1 MQKQRIVTAGQIEKS
16 ALYSDQEKMSL
27 CSIFGQKEQFNKDLN
42 KLEYRWNLI
51 GFPKN
56 IIKLLRNYVTTGKI
70 YVLVGDRLRG
80 SLATYVSNTI
90 HILENETN
98 KAALA
103 EGIKKTRKNLENT
116 LIPYYTEFSK
126 NYTAGSMLFH
136 ILIKHMISRVIQTQT
151 TDKPEKFITYA
162 NNEITKTLNNA
173 LTLVL
178 KKSHIPLP
186 EKTAQF
192 IETLLK
198 KIPVYSHPISKISE
212 KELEEILFPRGLSLT
227 LFNQVYQLLSN
238 ELRQT
243 IEKNLLQTLLS
254 QEIQTMQELLDSIE
268 IPLSKAAANE
278 IITTVKQSVSKKL
291 ASLEEK
297 KLETQK
303 EIEKNFDGFD
313 ETSNLLWEAILSEV
327 KTIKE
332 GTRIANTDEI
342 SERSEILNA
351 FINKKMWSIRE
362 IMRKKT
368 KLDNAINEYRKLE
381 TLTLDQLIKHSEQL
395 RKATQIENLSNLY
408 FAFIKHHGENV
419 NTLSS
424 KILAGAENIL
434 KISEKKEN
442 KEIFN
447 AFCEKHFLGKKYYP
461 DRLLRR
467 FIKCFEDAII
477 PLYIQDALMKFFSI
491 WPPTIIEEGRKEL
504 PHLEKEILYVGDYLL
519 PENKY
524 MKMGILLGDED
535 KELGS
540 KDTGIV
546 SILVKNFSRLV
557 SVLVYDIRG
566 STFMGMK
573 LGNAQIESSIR
584 MKFGKRMLKI
594 AQKYGAFPI
603 KDTGDGGILL
613 FAENSRELFGKIFS
627 MGQMPHEL
635 IHRKLSKDDL
645 MLRESEQSSKRAI
658 LTAKEMMLE
667 AQTFVSENIVEY
679 SNWFKEEKERKL
691 IFKGISYAQLPPIY
705 KRIFQIGIGI
715 TSGHINKDIHF
726 SINAYGNP
734 DVTGNLVRD
743 ANLYSKARHP
753 DSSVILLDSPS
764 LLNLLLNEEFIE
776 PVVEERKIGDFS
788 ETEIYRYLL
797 DKTLKLAR
805 ARNRKVA
812 YKLKNYGL
820 AIERIGYR
828 ILETGKDE
836 RIIPSI
842 NIPGMGVEI
851 TDEGEFKHIKGGV
864 VKFIYEVSIE
874 G

>member
-1 MQKQRIVTAGQIEKS
+1 MQKQRIVTAEQIEKS

-27 CSIFGQKEQFNKDLN
+27 CSIFGRKEQFNEDLN

-51 GFPKN
+51 GFPNN
-56 IIKLLRNYVTTGKI
+56 IIKLLRNYANSGKI
-70 YVLVGDRLRG
+70 YVLVDDRLRG
-80 SLATYVSNTI
+80 SLVTYVSNTI

-98 KAALA
+98 KAVLA

-136 ILIKHMISRVIQTQT
+136 ILIKNMISRVIQTQT
-151 TDKPEKFITYA
+151 TDKAEKFITYA

-178 KKSHIPLP
+178 KKSHLPLP
-186 EKTAQF
+186 EKTTQF
-192 IETLLK
+192 IETMLK
-198 KIPVYSHPISKISE
+198 KIPVYSHPISKTGE
-212 KELEEILFPRGLSLT
+212 KELEEILLPRGLSLT
-227 LFNQVYQLLSN
+227 LFNQVYQLFSN
-238 ELRQT
+238 ELKQT

-254 QEIQTMQELLDSIE
+254 QEIQTKQELMDSIE
-268 IPLSKAAANE
+268 IPLSKVAADE

-313 ETSNLLWEAILSEV
+313 ETSNLLWEAIHSEV
-327 KTIKE
+327 NTIRE
-332 GTRIANTDEI
+332 GARIANIDEV
-342 SERSEILNA
+342 SERSEILNT

-362 IMRKKT
+362 IIRKKT
-368 KLDNAINEYRKLE
+368 KLDNVIQEYRKLE
-381 TLTLDQLIKHSEQL
+381 TLTRDQLIKHSEQL
-395 RKATQIENLSNLY
+395 RKVPRIENLSNLY

-419 NTLSS
+419 NEFPS
-424 KILAGAENIL
+424 KIVAEAENIL
-434 KISEKKEN
+434 KISEKNEN
-442 KEIFN
+442 RKIFN

-477 PLYIQDALMKFFSI
+477 PLYIQDTLMKFFSI
-491 WPPTIIEEGRKEL
+491 WPPTIIKDGQKEL

-524 MKMGILLGDED
+524 MKMGALPVDED
-535 KELGS
+535 RELGS

-546 SILVKNFSRLV
+546 FILVKNFSRLV

-594 AQKYGAFPI
+594 AEKYGAFPI

-627 MGQMPHEL
+627 MGQMAHEL

-645 MLRESEQSSKRAI
+645 MLRESEKSSKMAI

-667 AQTFVSENIVEY
+667 AQTFVSENIAEY
-679 SNWFKEEKERKL
+679 SNWFKEEKERRL
-691 IFKGISYAQLPPIY
+691 FFKGISYAQLPPIY
-705 KRIFQIGIGI
+705 RKIFQIGIGI
-715 TSGHINKDIHF
+715 TSGHVNKDIHF

-776 PVVEERKIGDFS
+776 PVVEESRIGDFS

-805 ARNRKVA
+805 ARDRKVA

-828 ILETGKDE
+828 VLETGKDE

-842 NIPGMGVEI
+842 NIPGLGVEI
-851 TDEGEFKHIKGGV
+851 MDEGEFKHKKGGI